1 MNKNIPK
8 CPFCL
13 PEGKLIIET
22 ALAYSIFDN
31 FPVSKGHALIIPKR
45 HVANY
50 FDLTNDEQTACQHN
64 LKKLKEIIDKDYHPD
79 GYNVGINIGEIAGQ
93 TIGHVHIHL
102 IPRYKNDVED
112 PTGGVRNVIP
122 DKGNYVVNKDIWEKE
137 NNMD

>member
-13 PEGKLIIET
+13 PEGKVIIET

-50 FDLTNDEQTACQHN
+50 FDLSINEQIACQHN
-64 LKKLKEIIDKDYHPD
+64 LNKLKEILDKKYSPS
-79 GYNVGINIGEIAGQ
+79 GYNVGINIGETAGQ
-93 TIGHVHIHL
+93 TIDHVHIHL
-102 IPRYKNDVED
+102 IPRYVNDVED
-112 PTGGVRNVIP
+112 PIGGVRNVIP
-122 DKGNYVVNKDIWEKE
+122 GKGNYVKNKNFWKK
-137 NNMD
+137 NS

>member
-13 PEGKLIIET
+13 PEGKVIIET

-50 FDLTNDEQTACQHN
+50 FDLSINEQIACQHN
-64 LKKLKEIIDKDYHPD
+64 LNKLKEILDKKYSPN
-79 GYNVGINIGEIAGQ
+79 GYNVGINIGETAGQ
-93 TIGHVHIHL
+93 TIDHVHIHL
-102 IPRYKNDVED
+102 IPRYVNDVED
-112 PTGGVRNVIP
+112 PIGGVRNVIP
-122 DKGNYVVNKDIWEKE
+122 GKGNYVKNKNIWEKE
-137 NNMD
+137 